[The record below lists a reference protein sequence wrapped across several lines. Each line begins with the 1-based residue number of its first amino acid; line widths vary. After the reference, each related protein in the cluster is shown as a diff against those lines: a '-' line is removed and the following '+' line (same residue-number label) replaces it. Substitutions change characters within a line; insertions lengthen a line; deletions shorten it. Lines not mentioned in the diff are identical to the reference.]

1 MILISSLFSIGSHY
15 FCRQVVKL
23 CTKVE
28 VLFSFGEE
36 SGWPMVF
43 QINVLL
49 CQSGGAQP
57 KKANHQL
64 VSPSL
69 SSLFSYFSYFSYF
82 SIFLFYFMNLTIKFQ
97 IYIYIYT
104 YLIIF
109 LN

>member
-69 SSLFSYFSYFSYF
+69 SSLFSSFAFYLFIYF
-82 SIFLFYFMNLTIKFQ
+82 IFYFIL
-97 IYIYIYT
+97 
-104 YLIIF
+104 
-109 LN
+109 